1 VCLRVLVLAAACLL
15 VVASAYED
23 DFGYHMSRAVPVC
36 VEATEADGF
45 QISAARFERAIHEH
59 GLKVRTLQK

>member
-1 VCLRVLVLAAACLL
+1 
-15 VVASAYED
+15 
-23 DFGYHMSRAVPVC
+23 MSRAVPVC